1 MELIIV
7 LFYMIVLTAMHL
19 RSVKKSR
26 AERDELHRWRT
37 CWEEQR
43 RWLAEFPD
51 VVAALEHL
59 SAYADGRGVANIAD
73 LRDVMRIRSDS
84 RDLRYALVQHSAYT
98 PEERQAAEDFGI
110 VIEPRGSA
118 ITSKRMPL

>member
-19 RSVKKSR
+19 RSVKQSR
-26 AERDELHRWRT
+26 VEREELHRWRT
-37 CWEEQR
+37 CWEEER

-59 SAYADGRGVANIAD
+59 SAYADGRSVANIAD
-73 LRDVMRIRSDS
+73 LREAMRTRRDVPG
-84 RDLRYALVQHSAYT
+84 YT

-110 VIEPRGSA
+110 WIGEPTTGPTLAGSA